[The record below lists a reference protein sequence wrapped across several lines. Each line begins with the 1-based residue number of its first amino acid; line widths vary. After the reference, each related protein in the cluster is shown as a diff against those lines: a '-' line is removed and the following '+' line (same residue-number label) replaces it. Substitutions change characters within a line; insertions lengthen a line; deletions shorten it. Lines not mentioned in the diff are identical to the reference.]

1 MSLGEYI
8 TVTTRTRYNVW
19 DLLSDVGGFN
29 DGLFL
34 VASIVMSSYSA
45 FQYKKDLLSQFKVDG
60 DSKSSNRSHS
70 RGFKTSL
77 AYNNVAH
84 SIKNG
89 SFQNLPEMERDD
101 TKVFSWGLKK
111 ATILKHNFFMS
122 LQETFKCA
130 DKKERKVKEKLL
142 ERIDNHLDI

>member
-1 MSLGEYI
+1 M
-8 TVTTRTRYNVW
+8 W

-77 AYNNVAH
+77 AYNNVTH

-89 SFQNLPEMERDD
+89 SFQNLPETERDD

-111 ATILKHNFFMS
+111 ATILKHNCLMS
-122 LQETFKCA
+122 L
-130 DKKERKVKEKLL
+130 
-142 ERIDNHLDI
+142 

>member
-1 MSLGEYI
+1 M
-8 TVTTRTRYNVW
+8 W

-89 SFQNLPEMERDD
+89 SFQNLPETERDD